1 MSRLTILTKDKAQVT
16 MESLYQDLERRIVA
30 SPPGLCPVDLT
41 RSFIKMCL
49 AQSCGKCVPCR
60 VGLRQ
65 LARLFDNVLDGEANE
80 ETVENIKLTAEGIY
94 YSADCAI
101 GYEAAKLA
109 LKSVDGCIDD
119 FESHIHN
126 GFCSCNSNQ
135 PVACV
140 KSCPAGVDIPGYI
153 ALVQQG
159 RYADAV
165 RLIRRDNPMPT
176 TCAYICEHPCE
187 NRCKR
192 TIIDAPVNI
201 RGLKKM
207 AVDNS
212 GIVPVPECEAPTGKK
227 VAIIGGGPGGLSA
240 AYYLALMGHKVTIFE
255 QRKQLGGMLRYG
267 IPNYR
272 FPRKKL
278 DEEIDSILSTGI
290 EVKKNISV
298 GKDISFDDITKEY
311 DATYISI
318 GAHADKKIGIEGED
332 AKSGITSAVEMLR
345 AIGDGDM
352 PDYTGKKVIVIGG
365 GNVAMDVARSSI
377 RLGASKVSIVYRRR
391 KADMT
396 ALEEEVEGA
405 EAEGCDVL
413 ELMSPVRIK
422 QDEEGNAIGL
432 IVKPQMIS
440 RVSHGRPAPKA
451 AAKDEVLLESDL
463 IVVAIGQG
471 IETKSFEEHGI
482 KVQRGVISALNTGNI
497 TPQDGEMSEGV
508 FAGGDCA
515 SGPATVIKAV
525 AAAKVTAANID
536 EYLGYHHEITCN
548 VEIPLPNNA
557 DHTPCCRVELS
568 EREASERKHVFAGG
582 DCVTGPAT
590 VIKAIAAGKVAAAN
604 IDEYL
609 GFNHEITCDVEIP
622 YASNEDKVACG
633 RVEVALRDAAERKND
648 FEPIE
653 YGFSCEEACQEAGR
667 CLRCDHFGFGAFR
680 GGREEQW

>member
-153 ALVQQG
+153 ALVQRG

-311 DATYISI
+311 DAAYISI

-352 PDYTGKKVIVIGG
+352 PDYIGKKVIVIGG

-508 FAGGDCA
+508 FAGGDC
-515 SGPATVIKAV
+515 
-525 AAAKVTAANID
+525 
-536 EYLGYHHEITCN
+536 
-548 VEIPLPNNA
+548 
-557 DHTPCCRVELS
+557 
-568 EREASERKHVFAGG
+568 
-582 DCVTGPAT
+582 VTGPAT

>member
-16 MESLYQDLERRIVA
+16 MESMYQDLERRIVA

-65 LARLFDNVLDGEANE
+65 LARLFDNVLDGEATE

-135 PVACV
+135 PVSCV

-153 ALVQQG
+153 ALVQQK

-207 AVDNS
+207 AVDNA
-212 GIVPVPECEAPTGKK
+212 GIVPVPECEPDTGKK

-298 GKDISFDDITKEY
+298 GKDISFDDITDEY

-318 GAHADKKIGIEGED
+318 GAHADKKMGIEGED
-332 AKSGITSAVEMLR
+332 ARSGIISAVEMLR

-352 PDYTGKKVIVIGG
+352 PDYTGKRVIVIGG

-396 ALEEEVEGA
+396 ALEEEVVGA
-405 EAEGCDVL
+405 EAEGCDIL

-432 IVKPQMIS
+432 VVKPQMIS
-440 RVSHGRPAPKA
+440 KVSHGRPAPKA
-451 AAKDEVLLESDL
+451 ASKDEMLLESDL

-497 TPQDGEMSEGV
+497 TPQDGEMSEG
-508 FAGGDCA
+508 
-515 SGPATVIKAV
+515 
-525 AAAKVTAANID
+525 
-536 EYLGYHHEITCN
+536 
-548 VEIPLPNNA
+548 
-557 DHTPCCRVELS
+557 
-568 EREASERKHVFAGG
+568 VFAGG

-633 RVEVALRDAAERKND
+633 RVEVALREAAERKND

>member
-16 MESLYQDLERRIVA
+16 MESMYQDLERRIVA

-65 LARLFDNVLDGEANE
+65 LARLFDNVLDGEATE

-135 PVACV
+135 PVSCV

-153 ALVQQG
+153 ALVQQK

-207 AVDNS
+207 AVDNA
-212 GIVPVPECEAPTGKK
+212 GIVPVPECEPATGKK

-298 GKDISFDDITKEY
+298 GKDISFDDITDEY

-318 GAHADKKIGIEGED
+318 GAHADKKMGIEGED
-332 AKSGITSAVEMLR
+332 ARSGIISAVEMLR

-352 PDYTGKKVIVIGG
+352 PDYTGKRVIVIGG

-396 ALEEEVEGA
+396 ALEEEVVGA

-432 IVKPQMIS
+432 VVKPQMIS

-451 AAKDEVLLESDL
+451 ASKDEMLLESDL

-508 FAGGDCA
+508 FAGGDC
-515 SGPATVIKAV
+515 
-525 AAAKVTAANID
+525 
-536 EYLGYHHEITCN
+536 
-548 VEIPLPNNA
+548 
-557 DHTPCCRVELS
+557 
-568 EREASERKHVFAGG
+568 
-582 DCVTGPAT
+582 VTGPAT
-590 VIKAIAAGKVAAAN
+590 VIKAIAAGKVVAAN

-633 RVEVALRDAAERKND
+633 RVEVALREAAERKND

>member
-153 ALVQQG
+153 ALLQQG

-508 FAGGDCA
+508 FAGGDC
-515 SGPATVIKAV
+515 
-525 AAAKVTAANID
+525 
-536 EYLGYHHEITCN
+536 
-548 VEIPLPNNA
+548 
-557 DHTPCCRVELS
+557 
-568 EREASERKHVFAGG
+568 
-582 DCVTGPAT
+582 VTGPAT

>member
-508 FAGGDCA
+508 FAGGDC
-515 SGPATVIKAV
+515 
-525 AAAKVTAANID
+525 
-536 EYLGYHHEITCN
+536 
-548 VEIPLPNNA
+548 
-557 DHTPCCRVELS
+557 
-568 EREASERKHVFAGG
+568 
-582 DCVTGPAT
+582 VTGPAT
-590 VIKAIAAGKVAAAN
+590 VIKAIAAGKVAA
-604 IDEYL
+604 EYL

>member
-422 QDEEGNAIGL
+422 QDEDGNAIGL

-451 AAKDEVLLESDL
+451 AAKDEILLESDL

-497 TPQDGEMSEGV
+497 TPQDGEMSEG
-508 FAGGDCA
+508 
-515 SGPATVIKAV
+515 
-525 AAAKVTAANID
+525 
-536 EYLGYHHEITCN
+536 
-548 VEIPLPNNA
+548 
-557 DHTPCCRVELS
+557 
-568 EREASERKHVFAGG
+568 VFAGG

>member
-391 KADMT
+391 KVDMT

-508 FAGGDCA
+508 FAGGDC
-515 SGPATVIKAV
+515 
-525 AAAKVTAANID
+525 
-536 EYLGYHHEITCN
+536 
-548 VEIPLPNNA
+548 
-557 DHTPCCRVELS
+557 
-568 EREASERKHVFAGG
+568 
-582 DCVTGPAT
+582 VTGPAT

>member
-1 MSRLTILTKDKAQVT
+1 MQIESGNIIIESEVYLLVSRLTILTKDKAQVT

-255 QRKQLGGMLRYG
+255 QRKQHGGMLRYG

-508 FAGGDCA
+508 FAGGDC
-515 SGPATVIKAV
+515 
-525 AAAKVTAANID
+525 
-536 EYLGYHHEITCN
+536 
-548 VEIPLPNNA
+548 
-557 DHTPCCRVELS
+557 
-568 EREASERKHVFAGG
+568 
-582 DCVTGPAT
+582 VTGPAT

-609 GFNHEITCDVEIP
+609 GFNHEITCDIEIP

>member
-1 MSRLTILTKDKAQVT
+1 MQIESSNIIIESEVYLLVSRLTILTKDKAQVT

-240 AYYLALMGHKVTIFE
+240 AYYLALMGHKVIIFE

-508 FAGGDCA
+508 FAGGDC
-515 SGPATVIKAV
+515 
-525 AAAKVTAANID
+525 
-536 EYLGYHHEITCN
+536 
-548 VEIPLPNNA
+548 
-557 DHTPCCRVELS
+557 
-568 EREASERKHVFAGG
+568 
-582 DCVTGPAT
+582 VTGPAT

>member
-255 QRKQLGGMLRYG
+255 QRKQLGGMLCYG

-508 FAGGDCA
+508 FAGGDC
-515 SGPATVIKAV
+515 
-525 AAAKVTAANID
+525 
-536 EYLGYHHEITCN
+536 
-548 VEIPLPNNA
+548 
-557 DHTPCCRVELS
+557 
-568 EREASERKHVFAGG
+568 
-582 DCVTGPAT
+582 VTGPAT

>member
-482 KVQRGVISALNTGNI
+482 KVQRGVISALNTDNI
-497 TPQDGEMSEGV
+497 TPQDGEMSEG
-508 FAGGDCA
+508 
-515 SGPATVIKAV
+515 
-525 AAAKVTAANID
+525 
-536 EYLGYHHEITCN
+536 
-548 VEIPLPNNA
+548 
-557 DHTPCCRVELS
+557 
-568 EREASERKHVFAGG
+568 VFAGG

>member
-440 RVSHGRPAPKA
+440 RVSHGRPTPKA

-497 TPQDGEMSEGV
+497 TPQDGEMSEG
-508 FAGGDCA
+508 
-515 SGPATVIKAV
+515 
-525 AAAKVTAANID
+525 
-536 EYLGYHHEITCN
+536 
-548 VEIPLPNNA
+548 
-557 DHTPCCRVELS
+557 
-568 EREASERKHVFAGG
+568 VFAGG

>member
-1 MSRLTILTKDKAQVT
+1 MVMLHYNSLDIEESCNDDIRLYIDIKRYIDVGLQIESGNIIIESEVYLLVSRLTILTKDKAQVT

-365 GNVAMDVARSSI
+365 GNVSMDAVRTAK

-508 FAGGDCA
+508 FAGGDC
-515 SGPATVIKAV
+515 
-525 AAAKVTAANID
+525 
-536 EYLGYHHEITCN
+536 
-548 VEIPLPNNA
+548 
-557 DHTPCCRVELS
+557 
-568 EREASERKHVFAGG
+568 
-582 DCVTGPAT
+582 VTGPAT

>member
-352 PDYTGKKVIVIGG
+352 PDYTGKMVIVIGG

-508 FAGGDCA
+508 FAGGDC
-515 SGPATVIKAV
+515 
-525 AAAKVTAANID
+525 
-536 EYLGYHHEITCN
+536 
-548 VEIPLPNNA
+548 
-557 DHTPCCRVELS
+557 
-568 EREASERKHVFAGG
+568 
-582 DCVTGPAT
+582 VTGPAT

>member
-140 KSCPAGVDIPGYI
+140 KSCPACVDIPGYI

-508 FAGGDCA
+508 FAGGDC
-515 SGPATVIKAV
+515 
-525 AAAKVTAANID
+525 
-536 EYLGYHHEITCN
+536 
-548 VEIPLPNNA
+548 
-557 DHTPCCRVELS
+557 
-568 EREASERKHVFAGG
+568 
-582 DCVTGPAT
+582 VTGPAT

>member
-1 MSRLTILTKDKAQVT
+1 MVMLHYNSLDIEESCNDDIRLYIDIKRYIDVGLQIESGNIIIESEVYLLVSRLTILTKDKAQVT

-240 AYYLALMGHKVTIFE
+240 AYYLALMGHKVIIFE

-508 FAGGDCA
+508 FAGGDC
-515 SGPATVIKAV
+515 
-525 AAAKVTAANID
+525 
-536 EYLGYHHEITCN
+536 
-548 VEIPLPNNA
+548 
-557 DHTPCCRVELS
+557 
-568 EREASERKHVFAGG
+568 
-582 DCVTGPAT
+582 VTGPAT

-604 IDEYL
+604 IDEYS

>member
-422 QDEEGNAIGL
+422 QDEEGNAIEL

-497 TPQDGEMSEGV
+497 TPQDGEMSEG
-508 FAGGDCA
+508 
-515 SGPATVIKAV
+515 
-525 AAAKVTAANID
+525 
-536 EYLGYHHEITCN
+536 
-548 VEIPLPNNA
+548 
-557 DHTPCCRVELS
+557 
-568 EREASERKHVFAGG
+568 VFAGG

>member
-290 EVKKNISV
+290 EVKKNISA

-508 FAGGDCA
+508 FAGGDC
-515 SGPATVIKAV
+515 
-525 AAAKVTAANID
+525 
-536 EYLGYHHEITCN
+536 
-548 VEIPLPNNA
+548 
-557 DHTPCCRVELS
+557 
-568 EREASERKHVFAGG
+568 
-582 DCVTGPAT
+582 VTGPAT

>member
-16 MESLYQDLERRIVA
+16 MESMYQDLERRIVA

-65 LARLFDNVLDGEANE
+65 LARLFDNVLDGEATE

-109 LKSVDGCIDD
+109 LKSVDGCIGD

-135 PVACV
+135 PVSCV

-153 ALVQQG
+153 ALVQQK

-207 AVDNS
+207 AVDNA
-212 GIVPVPECEAPTGKK
+212 GIVPVPECEPATGKK

-298 GKDISFDDITKEY
+298 GKDISFDDITEEY

-318 GAHADKKIGIEGED
+318 GAHADKKMGIEGED

-352 PDYTGKKVIVIGG
+352 PDYTGKRVIVIGG

-396 ALEEEVEGA
+396 ALEEEVVGA

-432 IVKPQMIS
+432 VVKPQMIS
-440 RVSHGRPAPKA
+440 KVSHGRPAPKA
-451 AAKDEVLLESDL
+451 ASKDEVLLESDL

-497 TPQDGEMSEGV
+497 TPQEGEMSEG
-508 FAGGDCA
+508 
-515 SGPATVIKAV
+515 
-525 AAAKVTAANID
+525 
-536 EYLGYHHEITCN
+536 
-548 VEIPLPNNA
+548 
-557 DHTPCCRVELS
+557 
-568 EREASERKHVFAGG
+568 VFAGG

-633 RVEVALRDAAERKND
+633 RVEVALREAAERKND

-653 YGFSCEEACQEAGR
+653 YGFTCEEACQEAGR

>member
-1 MSRLTILTKDKAQVT
+1 LQIESSNIIIESEVYLLVSRLTILTKDKAQVT

-290 EVKKNISV
+290 EVKKNVSV

-422 QDEEGNAIGL
+422 QDEDGNAIGL

-451 AAKDEVLLESDL
+451 AAKDEILLESDL

-471 IETKSFEEHGI
+471 IETKSEEHGI

-497 TPQDGEMSEGV
+497 TPQDGEMSEG
-508 FAGGDCA
+508 
-515 SGPATVIKAV
+515 
-525 AAAKVTAANID
+525 
-536 EYLGYHHEITCN
+536 
-548 VEIPLPNNA
+548 
-557 DHTPCCRVELS
+557 
-568 EREASERKHVFAGG
+568 VFAGG

>member
-1 MSRLTILTKDKAQVT
+1 MSRLTILTMDKAQVT
-16 MESLYQDLERRIVA
+16 MESMYQDLERRIVA

-65 LARLFDNVLDGEANE
+65 LARLFDNVLDGEATE

-135 PVACV
+135 PVSCV

-153 ALVQQG
+153 ALVQQK

-207 AVDNS
+207 AVDNA
-212 GIVPVPECEAPTGKK
+212 GIVPVPECEPDTGKK

-298 GKDISFDDITKEY
+298 GKDISFDDITDEY

-318 GAHADKKIGIEGED
+318 GAHADKKMGIEGED
-332 AKSGITSAVEMLR
+332 ARSGIISAVEMLR

-352 PDYTGKKVIVIGG
+352 PDYTGKRVIVIGG

-396 ALEEEVEGA
+396 ALEEEVVGA

-432 IVKPQMIS
+432 VVKPQMIS
-440 RVSHGRPAPKA
+440 KVSHGRPAPKA
-451 AAKDEVLLESDL
+451 ASKDEMLLESDL

-497 TPQDGEMSEGV
+497 TPQDGEMSEG
-508 FAGGDCA
+508 
-515 SGPATVIKAV
+515 
-525 AAAKVTAANID
+525 
-536 EYLGYHHEITCN
+536 
-548 VEIPLPNNA
+548 
-557 DHTPCCRVELS
+557 
-568 EREASERKHVFAGG
+568 VFAGG

-633 RVEVALRDAAERKND
+633 RVEVALRESAERKND

>member
-240 AYYLALMGHKVTIFE
+240 AYYLALMGHKVTMIE

-508 FAGGDCA
+508 FAGGDC
-515 SGPATVIKAV
+515 
-525 AAAKVTAANID
+525 
-536 EYLGYHHEITCN
+536 
-548 VEIPLPNNA
+548 
-557 DHTPCCRVELS
+557 
-568 EREASERKHVFAGG
+568 
-582 DCVTGPAT
+582 VTGPAT

>member
-267 IPNYR
+267 ISNYR

-508 FAGGDCA
+508 FAGGDC
-515 SGPATVIKAV
+515 
-525 AAAKVTAANID
+525 
-536 EYLGYHHEITCN
+536 
-548 VEIPLPNNA
+548 
-557 DHTPCCRVELS
+557 
-568 EREASERKHVFAGG
+568 
-582 DCVTGPAT
+582 VTGPAT

>member
-290 EVKKNISV
+290 EVKKNVSV
-298 GKDISFDDITKEY
+298 GKDISFDDITNEY

-432 IVKPQMIS
+432 VVKPQMIS

-497 TPQDGEMSEGV
+497 TPQDGEMSEG
-508 FAGGDCA
+508 
-515 SGPATVIKAV
+515 
-525 AAAKVTAANID
+525 
-536 EYLGYHHEITCN
+536 
-548 VEIPLPNNA
+548 
-557 DHTPCCRVELS
+557 
-568 EREASERKHVFAGG
+568 VFAGG

>member
-165 RLIRRDNPMPT
+165 RLIRRDNPMLT
-176 TCAYICEHPCE
+176 RCAYISEHPCE

-508 FAGGDCA
+508 FAGGDC
-515 SGPATVIKAV
+515 
-525 AAAKVTAANID
+525 
-536 EYLGYHHEITCN
+536 
-548 VEIPLPNNA
+548 
-557 DHTPCCRVELS
+557 
-568 EREASERKHVFAGG
+568 
-582 DCVTGPAT
+582 VTGPAT

>member
-432 IVKPQMIS
+432 IVKPHMIS

-497 TPQDGEMSEGV
+497 TPQDGEMSEG
-508 FAGGDCA
+508 
-515 SGPATVIKAV
+515 
-525 AAAKVTAANID
+525 
-536 EYLGYHHEITCN
+536 
-548 VEIPLPNNA
+548 
-557 DHTPCCRVELS
+557 
-568 EREASERKHVFAGG
+568 VFAGG

>member
-298 GKDISFDDITKEY
+298 GKDISFDDITNEY

-332 AKSGITSAVEMLR
+332 ARSGITSAVEMLR

-508 FAGGDCA
+508 FAGGDC
-515 SGPATVIKAV
+515 
-525 AAAKVTAANID
+525 
-536 EYLGYHHEITCN
+536 
-548 VEIPLPNNA
+548 
-557 DHTPCCRVELS
+557 
-568 EREASERKHVFAGG
+568 
-582 DCVTGPAT
+582 VTGPAT

>member
-227 VAIIGGGPGGLSA
+227 IAIIGGGPGGLSA

-290 EVKKNISV
+290 EVKKNVSV
-298 GKDISFDDITKEY
+298 GKDISFDDITNEY

-422 QDEEGNAIGL
+422 QDEDGNAIGL

-451 AAKDEVLLESDL
+451 AAKDEILLESDL

-482 KVQRGVISALNTGNI
+482 KAQRGVISALNTGNI
-497 TPQDGEMSEGV
+497 TPQDGEMSEG
-508 FAGGDCA
+508 
-515 SGPATVIKAV
+515 
-525 AAAKVTAANID
+525 
-536 EYLGYHHEITCN
+536 
-548 VEIPLPNNA
+548 
-557 DHTPCCRVELS
+557 
-568 EREASERKHVFAGG
+568 VFAGG

>member
-272 FPRKKL
+272 FPRKNL

-508 FAGGDCA
+508 FAGGDC
-515 SGPATVIKAV
+515 
-525 AAAKVTAANID
+525 
-536 EYLGYHHEITCN
+536 
-548 VEIPLPNNA
+548 
-557 DHTPCCRVELS
+557 
-568 EREASERKHVFAGG
+568 
-582 DCVTGPAT
+582 VTGPAT

>member
-65 LARLFDNVLDGEANE
+65 LARLFDDVLDGNANE

-365 GNVAMDVARSSI
+365 GDTGNDCVGTCIRHGCKSVTQLEMMPKAPDVRRDTNPWPQWPLVCKTDYGQEEAIAVFGHDPRIYTTTVKEFKKDKKGNLEKVVTVQLESRVDEKTGRRMMVPVEGTEKELPCELVLIAAGFLGTQKYLTDAFGVEVNERTNIKTDVDKFATNVA
-377 RLGASKVSIVYRRR
+377 
-391 KADMT
+391 
-396 ALEEEVEGA
+396 
-405 EAEGCDVL
+405 
-413 ELMSPVRIK
+413 
-422 QDEEGNAIGL
+422 
-432 IVKPQMIS
+432 
-440 RVSHGRPAPKA
+440 
-451 AAKDEVLLESDL
+451 
-463 IVVAIGQG
+463 
-471 IETKSFEEHGI
+471 
-482 KVQRGVISALNTGNI
+482 
-497 TPQDGEMSEGV
+497 GV
-508 FAGGDCA
+508 FAAGDC
-515 SGPATVIKAV
+515 
-525 AAAKVTAANID
+525 
-536 EYLGYHHEITCN
+536 
-548 VEIPLPNNA
+548 
-557 DHTPCCRVELS
+557 HTGQSLV
-568 EREASERKHVFAGG
+568 V
-582 DCVTGPAT
+582 
-590 VIKAIAAGKVAAAN
+590 KAIRQGRDCAREVDK
-604 IDEYL
+604 YL
-609 GFNHEITCDVEIP
+609 MGYTN
-622 YASNEDKVACG
+622 
-633 RVEVALRDAAERKND
+633 L
-648 FEPIE
+648 
-653 YGFSCEEACQEAGR
+653 
-667 CLRCDHFGFGAFR
+667 
-680 GGREEQW
+680 

>member
-65 LARLFDNVLDGEANE
+65 RARLFDNVLDGEANE

-508 FAGGDCA
+508 FAGGDC
-515 SGPATVIKAV
+515 
-525 AAAKVTAANID
+525 
-536 EYLGYHHEITCN
+536 
-548 VEIPLPNNA
+548 
-557 DHTPCCRVELS
+557 
-568 EREASERKHVFAGG
+568 
-582 DCVTGPAT
+582 VTGPAT